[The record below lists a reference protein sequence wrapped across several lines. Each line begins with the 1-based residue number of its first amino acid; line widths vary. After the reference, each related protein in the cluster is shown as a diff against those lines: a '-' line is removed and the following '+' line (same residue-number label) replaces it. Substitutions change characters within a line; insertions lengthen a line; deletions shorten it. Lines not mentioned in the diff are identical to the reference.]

1 MYHSCHITSLRGQN
15 LFLYCMMSRAHRGRP
30 VKSVFWFYFISVII
44 LFSNYLLSSLI
55 WGLLC
60 QFHFDTAWNVSV
72 TTPVLLFLFSG
83 EESLAATSLLQTS
96 NCLTHFKLQGTVM
109 NVWVKTKNKML
120 SEVVAE
126 TAIKALEE
134 SQIGWCEKLD
144 MLIQDKWCTCHS
156 PQSIHEQCN
165 HFK

>member
-1 MYHSCHITSLRGQN
+1 MAKNLNSLMDR
-15 LFLYCMMSRAHRGRP
+15 
-30 VKSVFWFYFISVII
+30 
-44 LFSNYLLSSLI
+44 LSSNLPFYI
-55 WGLLC
+55 
-60 QFHFDTAWNVSV
+60 VEV
-72 TTPVLLFLFSG
+72 KG

-134 SQIGWCEKLD
+134 SQIG
-144 MLIQDKWCTCHS
+144 
-156 PQSIHEQCN
+156 
-165 HFK
+165 